1 MALADR
7 YGRKQIIIYYSIIS
21 IVGESPCHPSVHSN
35 QPGCALQAGAVNMPM
50 MIVGRLIGGFAM
62 GALTSVGDKGP
73 MNRAWRIFQ
82 LATLYQAEISPSHVR
97 GMMTAATKF
106 VNNWGFFT
114 ANW

>member
-1 MALADR
+1 
-7 YGRKQIIIYYSIIS
+7 
-21 IVGESPCHPSVHSN
+21 
-35 QPGCALQAGAVNMPM
+35 MPM
-50 MIVGRLIGGFAM
+50 MIVGRLVGGFAM
-62 GALTSVGDKGP
+62 GALTSVSSVS
-73 MNRAWRIFQ
+73 RAICSLLKPQ